1 MTATTHRGEIP
12 TRRSLLKSSGLA
24 MAGAA
29 LLPRT
34 TWSAEPPSAP
44 VALARCDSY
53 GAGVLPALKKMF
65 DQIGGIGSLVKGKTV
80 AVKINMTGSPDIRA
94 GVISIERMT
103 FTHPDVI
110 AATVHLLSLAGAS
123 RIRILESPSMTAGPL
138 EEFLITAGW
147 DPNDF
152 VRASTGA
159 KVEFENTNCLGF
171 GKKYIRFPVPK
182 GGLLFPAYDLN
193 HSYQDCDVFV
203 SVGKMKEH
211 RTAGITL
218 AIKNC
223 FGIIPCTIYGDRAQD
238 EPGPVPH
245 GGRMPIHEGRAISK
259 SAPQELDPK
268 SSRDE
273 GYRIPRCIADLVA
286 ARPVHLAVID
296 GIESMNGGEN
306 SGNPENYIKPHLLVA
321 GKNVV
326 STDAVG
332 AAAMGFDPMA
342 DRGAT
347 PFERCDSTLHL
358 AEGLGVGTRD
368 LKRIEV
374 VGAKVSEVLFDFRKS
389 RPGPDGKPGG
399 WPEKL
404 NQLGP
409 GRGGRGRG

>member
-1 MTATTHRGEIP
+1 MV
-12 TRRSLLKSSGLA
+12 
-24 MAGAA
+24 GAA

-34 TWSAEPPSAP
+34 TWSAEAPAAP

-80 AVKINMTGSPDIRA
+80 AVKVNMTGGLDIRA
-94 GVISIERMT
+94 GSIPIDRMT

-123 RIRILESPSMTAGPL
+123 RIRILESPSASAGPL
-138 EEFLITAGW
+138 EEAFITAGW

-152 VRASTGA
+152 IRASTGA
-159 KVEFENTNCLGF
+159 KVEFENTNFLGY
-171 GKKYIRFPVPK
+171 GKKYVRLPVPK

-193 HSYQDCDVFV
+193 HSYSDCDVFV
-203 SVGKMKEH
+203 SIGKMKEH

-223 FGIIPCTIYGDRAQD
+223 FGIIPCTIYGDRAPEN
-238 EPGPVPH
+238 EPGLVPL

-306 SGNPENYIKPHLLVA
+306 SGSPENYVKPHLLVA

-358 AEGLGVGTRD
+358 AEELGVGTRD

-374 VGAKVSEVLFDFRKS
+374 VGAKIGEVAFDFRKS

-404 NQLGP
+404 NQIRTGRGAP
-409 GRGGRGRG
+409 GRG

>member
-1 MTATTHRGEIP
+1 
-12 TRRSLLKSSGLA
+12 
-24 MAGAA
+24 
-29 LLPRT
+29 
-34 TWSAEPPSAP
+34 
-44 VALARCDSY
+44 
-53 GAGVLPALKKMF
+53 MF

-80 AVKINMTGSPDIRA
+80 AVKVNMTGNPDIRA
-94 GVISIERMT
+94 GSIPIEKMT

-110 AATVHLLSLAGAS
+110 AATVHLLSLAGAF
-123 RIRILESPSMTAGPL
+123 RIRLLESPWKSAGPL
-138 EEFLITAGW
+138 EEYMINAGW

-152 VRASTGA
+152 IRASTGA
-159 KVEFENTNCLGF
+159 KVEFENTNFLGY
-171 GKKYIRFPVPK
+171 GKQYIRFPVPK
-182 GGLLFPAYDLN
+182 GGHLFPAYDLN
-193 HSYQDCDVFV
+193 HSYHDCDVFV
-203 SVGKMKEH
+203 SIGKMKEH

-223 FGIIPCTIYGDRAQD
+223 FGIIPCTIYGDGAPEN
-238 EPGPVPH
+238 EPGLVPL
-245 GGRMPIHEGRAISK
+245 GGRMLIHNGNRPIPK
-259 SAPQELDPK
+259 SSLQEIDPK
-268 SSRDE
+268 SPRDE

-286 ARPVHLAVID
+286 ARPVHLSVID

-306 SGNPENYIKPHLLVA
+306 SGGPENYVKPHLLVA

-326 STDAVG
+326 CTDAVG

-347 PFERCDSTLHL
+347 PFERCDSTLRL
-358 AEGLGVGTRD
+358 AEGLGAGTRD

-374 VGAKVSEVLFDFRKS
+374 IGAKISEVVFDFRKS

-404 NQLGP
+404 GQPGL